1 MIIIIIVIIIINNI
15 IIIQAHSTVS
25 RNSTALF
32 NDIVEASFHD
42 AEKRCDS
49 VCNVT
54 SLA

>member
-1 MIIIIIVIIIINNI
+1 M
-15 IIIQAHSTVS
+15 QGHSIVS

-32 NDIVEASFHD
+32 KDIVEASFHD

-49 VCNVT
+49 VCNVR